1 MPKQIEGNLVAT
13 GLSFGIVVSR
23 FNEAI
28 TERLLDACVDT
39 LLRHGAKDNDLTVVR
54 VPGAFEVPLAAKR
67 LAESKK
73 FQAVVCLAAL
83 IRGETQHYE
92 FIGSQASRGIGQ
104 IALDTGVPVIYGVV
118 TTEDVQQALER
129 AGIKRGNRGRDAAL
143 AAIEMATLLK
153 ALGKV

>member
-1 MPKQIEGNLVAT
+1 MPKEIEGNLVAS

-28 TERLLDACVDT
+28 TERLLQGCVDA
-39 LLRHGAKDNDLTVVR
+39 LVRHGAKEGDIAVVR
-54 VPGAFEVPLAAKR
+54 VPGAFELPLAAKR
-67 LAESKK
+67 LAESGK
-73 FQAVVCLAAL
+73 FHAVICLAAL

-104 IALDTGVPVIYGVV
+104 IALETKVPVIYGVV
-118 TTEDVQQALER
+118 TAEDVQQALER
-129 AGIKRGNRGRDAAL
+129 AGIKRSNRGKDAAL
-143 AAIEMATLLK
+143 AAIEMATLMK

>member
-1 MPKQIEGNLVAT
+1 
-13 GLSFGIVVSR
+13 VSR

>member
-1 MPKQIEGNLVAT
+1 VPKQIEGNLVAA

-28 TERLLDACVDT
+28 TERLLEACVDT
-39 LLRHGAKDNDLTVVR
+39 LVRHGAKDNDLTVVR
-54 VPGAFEVPLAAKR
+54 VPGAFELPLAAKR

-73 FQAVVCLAAL
+73 FNAVICLAAL

-104 IALDTGVPVIYGVV
+104 IALDSGVPVIYGVV

-129 AGIKRGNRGRDAAL
+129 AGIKRGNRGKDAAL
-143 AAIEMATLLK
+143 AAIEMATLVK

>member
-1 MPKQIEGNLVAT
+1 VPKEIEGNLVAS

-28 TERLLDACVDT
+28 TERLLQGCVDA
-39 LLRHGAKDNDLTVVR
+39 LVRHGAKEGDIAVVR
-54 VPGAFEVPLAAKR
+54 VPGAFELPLAAKR
-67 LAESKK
+67 LAESGK
-73 FQAVVCLAAL
+73 FHAVICLAAL

-104 IALDTGVPVIYGVV
+104 IALETKVPVIYGVV
-118 TTEDVQQALER
+118 TAEDVQQALER
-129 AGIKRGNRGRDAAL
+129 AGIKRSNRGKDAAL
-143 AAIEMATLLK
+143 AAIEMATLMK

>member
-1 MPKQIEGNLVAT
+1 MPKQIEGNLVAA

-28 TERLLDACVDT
+28 TERLLEACVDT
-39 LLRHGAKDNDLTVVR
+39 LVRHGAKDNDLTVVR
-54 VPGAFEVPLAAKR
+54 VPGAFELPLAAKR

-73 FQAVVCLAAL
+73 FNAVICLAAL

-104 IALDTGVPVIYGVV
+104 IALDSGVPVIYGVV

-129 AGIKRGNRGRDAAL
+129 AGIKRGNRGKDAAL
-143 AAIEMATLLK
+143 AAIEMATLVK